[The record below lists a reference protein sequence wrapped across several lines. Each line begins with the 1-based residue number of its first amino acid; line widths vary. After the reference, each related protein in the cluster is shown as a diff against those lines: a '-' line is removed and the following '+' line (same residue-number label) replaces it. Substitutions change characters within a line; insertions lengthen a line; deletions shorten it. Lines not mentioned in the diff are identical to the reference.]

1 MRLVEAVSPD
11 VKGTVRG
18 LFGEKPCI
26 QFIGM
31 RPCV

>member
-11 VKGTVRG
+11 VKRTVRG
-18 LFGEKPCI
+18 LSGEKSCTE
-26 QFIGM
+26 FIGM